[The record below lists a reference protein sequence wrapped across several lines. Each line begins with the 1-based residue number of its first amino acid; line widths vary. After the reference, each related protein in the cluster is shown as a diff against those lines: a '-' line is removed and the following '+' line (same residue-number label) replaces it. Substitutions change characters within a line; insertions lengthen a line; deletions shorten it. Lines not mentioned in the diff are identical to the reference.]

1 MSKPKRTK
9 AAALPVNTL
18 HTVKGESWAIT
29 APATRDHTVAG
40 LLAHC
45 KVDLSEW
52 EVKES
57 SVSMHEM
64 GSIPRTTGSKANGWE
79 RKSTTPVITPLYRV
93 WVSLKRKTAVIAV
106 RAEIDDLRQAFKKEA
121 RAAASGVTRRRA
133 AASGGKRSGLMLEVA
148 IPDLHMGKLAWAK
161 ETGYQN
167 YDITIA
173 QKVHDQAIEK
183 IMDRTSG
190 LKFDKIVYVVGNDLL
205 NADNAQNTTTG
216 GTPQHCDVRFQKT
229 FRTTRMMVSAAIQR
243 LRSRGP
249 VLVPVVP
256 GNHDTLSSWCLGHSL
271 ECLVEGYGWK
281 DVYIDNGPTKRKY
294 VEWGKVMLML
304 THGDK
309 GKHAGYPLLMA
320 TEQREMFGR
329 TAFHEVH
336 LGHLHGLLTREIN
349 GVRVRVLSA
358 LTATDAW
365 HSEMGYVGNVRA
377 AEGIIWD
384 RQEGNVGNVIYTAPD
399 TDSRILR

>member
-1 MSKPKRTK
+1 MDKRKQKREVAPASGTEHAK
-9 AAALPVNTL
+9 
-18 HTVKGESWAIT
+18 KGESWAIT
-29 APATRDHTVAG
+29 APATRDHTVEG

-64 GSIPRTTGSKANGWE
+64 GTVPRTT
-79 RKSTTPVITPLYRV
+79 RKSKEEGWVRPSTAPVATPLYRV

-106 RAEIDDLRQAFKKEA
+106 RQELEDLKKYFIIKA
-121 RAAASGVTRRRA
+121 RASAPKARPASAA
-133 AASGGKRSGLMLEVA
+133 KKSGLMLEVA

-183 IMDRTSG
+183 IMDRTAG

-229 FRTTRMMVSAAIQR
+229 FRTTRIMVSAAIQK
-243 LRSRGP
+243 LRSRGS

-281 DVYIDNGPTKRKY
+281 DVYVDNGPNKRKY

-384 RQEGNVGNVIYTAPD
+384 REEGNVGNVIYTAPD

>member
-1 MSKPKRTK
+1 MP
-9 AAALPVNTL
+9 LNTL
-18 HTVKGESWAIT
+18 HAVKGESWAIT

-64 GSIPRTTGSKANGWE
+64 GSIPRTTGSKADGWE
-79 RKSTTPVITPLYRV
+79 RKSTAPVITPLYRV

-106 RAEIDDLRQAFKKEA
+106 RAEIEEMRAAFKKEIRATAPRQAAPA
-121 RAAASGVTRRRA
+121 RV
-133 AASGGKRSGLMLEVA
+133 GKKSGLMLEVA

-183 IMDRTSG
+183 ILDRTAG

-229 FRTTRMMVSAAIQR
+229 FRTTRMMVSDAIR
-243 LRSRGP
+243 KLRSRGP

-384 RQEGNVGNVIYTAPD
+384 SQEGNVGNVIYTAPD

>member
-1 MSKPKRTK
+1 MDKRKQKREVAPAAGTEHSK
-9 AAALPVNTL
+9 
-18 HTVKGESWAIT
+18 KGESWAIT
-29 APATRDHTVAG
+29 APSTRDHTVEG

-64 GSIPRTTGSKANGWE
+64 GSIPRTTRKSKADGWV
-79 RKSTTPVITPLYRV
+79 RPSTEPVVTPLYRV

-106 RAEIDDLRQAFKKEA
+106 RQELEDLKKYFIIKA
-121 RAAASGVTRRRA
+121 KASA
-133 AASGGKRSGLMLEVA
+133 PKASSGRVKGRSSGLMLEVA

-167 YDITIA
+167 YDISIA
-173 QKVHDQAIEK
+173 EKLHDQAIEK

-190 LKFDKIVYVVGNDLL
+190 MKFDKVVYVVGNDLL

-229 FRTTRMMVSAAIQR
+229 FRTTRMMVSAAIQK
-243 LRSRGP
+243 LRSRAP

-281 DVYIDNGPTKRKY
+281 DVYVDNGPTKRKY

-384 RQEGNVGNVIYTAPD
+384 REEGNVGNVIYTAPD

>member
-1 MSKPKRTK
+1 MDKRKQKREVAPASGTSQ
-9 AAALPVNTL
+9 V
-18 HTVKGESWAIT
+18 VKGESWAIT

-64 GSIPRTTGSKANGWE
+64 GSIPRTIGSKSAGWE
-79 RKSTTPVITPLYRV
+79 RKSTAPVITPLYRV
-93 WVSLKRKTAVIAV
+93 WVSLKRKSEVIAV
-106 RAEIDDLRQAFKKEA
+106 RSEIEDIRREFRNELKSKPCRFSVPDRA
-121 RAAASGVTRRRA
+121 RSSV
-133 AASGGKRSGLMLEVA
+133 KRSGLMLEVA

-183 IMDRTSG
+183 ILDRTAG

-229 FRTTRMMVSAAIQR
+229 FRTTRMMVSDAIR
-243 LRSRGP
+243 KLRSRGP

-294 VEWGKVMLML
+294 VEWGQVMLML